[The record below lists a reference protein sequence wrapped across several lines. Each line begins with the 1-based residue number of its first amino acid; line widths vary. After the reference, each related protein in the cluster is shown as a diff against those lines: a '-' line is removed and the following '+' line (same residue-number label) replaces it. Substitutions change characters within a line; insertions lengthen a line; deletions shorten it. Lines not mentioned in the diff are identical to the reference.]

1 MTILKLKKTEKW
13 NAFDMISDRNKYLTL
28 VQFMKNLVNV
38 SCTVTI
44 ACVWIFDVNCK
55 SSKVLVNEIL
65 DLMC

>member
-38 SCTVTI
+38 SCAVTI
-44 ACVWIFDVNCK
+44 ACVWIFDVN
-55 SSKVLVNEIL
+55 
-65 DLMC
+65 